1 MQKRTMP
8 ICFSSKQYQ
17 YIVEYARKNGMVNT
31 SQAIEKLLSNI

>member
-1 MQKRTMP
+1 MP

-17 YIVEYARKNGMVNT
+17 SIIEYARKNGMVNT